1 MSNLPE
7 YGLWRNGVKPLT
19 IIADISAVM
28 ACPRRRSL
36 LSLLSFLFD
45 LFVTYWQE
53 TERVTCVEFPA
64 GTPLKLDATE
74 EKALDSRA
82 GTDA

>member
-1 MSNLPE
+1 
-7 YGLWRNGVKPLT
+7 VKPLT
-19 IIADISAVM
+19 TIADISAIM

-36 LSLLSFLFD
+36 LSLLFD
-45 LFVTYWQE
+45 LFVIYWQE

-64 GTPLKLDATE
+64 GTPLKLDATD

-82 GTDA
+82 GIDA